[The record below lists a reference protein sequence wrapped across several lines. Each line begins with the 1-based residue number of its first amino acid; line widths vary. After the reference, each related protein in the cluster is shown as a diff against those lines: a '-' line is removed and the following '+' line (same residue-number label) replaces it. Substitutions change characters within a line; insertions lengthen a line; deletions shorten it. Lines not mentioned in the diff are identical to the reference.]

1 MTSRRLTT
9 ILCIDDDLEVLRVR
23 EQLLEMHGFLVLTAS
38 SGTEG
43 LRLLSDGQT
52 VDLVLLDYVL
62 PVMSGNQIAEELK
75 RLYPGVPIV
84 LISGFQELPE
94 TLLEMVDGYV
104 RKGQDPEVVIRT
116 ITQALAHGHE

>member
-62 PVMSGNQIAEELK
+62 PGMSGNQIAEELK

>member
-62 PVMSGNQIAEELK
+62 PVMSGSQIAEELK